1 MIPASLLSI
10 FIAASIPLNQLL
22 KGNSMGLFF
31 NEPKQVKSEIVV
43 IHKHGFWSVVV
54 VILQTLFSVIGWV
67 AERVLLGYFNVLKH
81 LWVDNGSYDGKTL
94 KARRVAAVALLA
106 LPCFFVYKIP
116 YVRNLSLSDNQIVN
130 LLRDVRIEFPDKQ
143 FFIETEGPTA
153 FRLEEN
159 SSMVY
164 ISYSNEMDQRILRG
178 EKGFCRLIPRG
189 KKVAIKSDDR
199 PIYAIGFEDTVSY
212 KLQSDSWFFSKLDR
226 YVPSFLDPSYK
237 NNSWD
242 TFYADWWSLESKG
255 GARIPFIVK
264 ARNNEN
270 AMICF

>member
-1 MIPASLLSI
+1 MIPASLLSL

-31 NEPKQVKSEIVV
+31 NEPKQVKSETVV
-43 IHKHGFWSVVV
+43 IHKYGFWSVVV
-54 VILQTLFSVIGWV
+54 VILQTIFGVIGWV
-67 AERVLLGYFNVLKH
+67 AERVLLGYFSILKH
-81 LWVDNGSYDGKTL
+81 LWIDNGFYDGKVL
-94 KARRVAAVALLA
+94 KARRSVAVALIA
-106 LPCFFVYKIP
+106 LPCFLAYKIP
-116 YVRNLSLSDNQIVN
+116 FVRNLTLSSNQSTN
-130 LLRDVRIEFPDKQ
+130 LAYDVGIKFPDNH
-143 FFIETEGPTA
+143 FFVETREPEA

-212 KLQSDSWFFSKLDR
+212 KLQSDSWFFSKMDR